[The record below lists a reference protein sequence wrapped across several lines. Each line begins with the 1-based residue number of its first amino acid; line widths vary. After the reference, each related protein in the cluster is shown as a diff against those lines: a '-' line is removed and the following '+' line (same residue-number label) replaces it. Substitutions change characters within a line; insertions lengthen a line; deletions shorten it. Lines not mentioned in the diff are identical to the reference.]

1 MDIVGYGT
9 KGTGKG
15 LLPDLGLSAD
25 LWNNRGTLTPGDV
38 SGKREQWDF
47 KAAAAAVA
55 EQLRK

>member
-1 MDIVGYGT
+1 MGYGT

-55 EQLRK
+55 EQLGK